1 MVWHPGECQADFGE
15 CDMYVRG
22 SRVVV
27 KYLVV
32 TFPYS
37 NVGYL
42 QCFHGETAECLCQGL
57 KDIFHYIGGVPQ
69 RVVIDNATGAGRRM
83 GEVIRLTELFQRFK
97 AHYGFSLTF
106 CNPRSG
112 NEKGNVE
119 NKVGYFRRNI
129 LVPIPK
135 TESLE
140 HFNAQVLEEC
150 ELDNCRDHYKL
161 NIPMCELF
169 QEDKQQ
175 LLHLPELPFECC
187 KYRRLPTDHYGK
199 FCIDNCHFYNIG
211 PQYLSLQIV
220 FIHLNVFD

>member
-1 MVWHPGECQADFGE
+1 M
-15 CDMYVRG
+15 
-22 SRVVV
+22 
-27 KYLVV
+27 
-32 TFPYS
+32 
-37 NVGYL
+37 
-42 QCFHGETAECLCQGL
+42 
-57 KDIFHYIGGVPQ
+57 
-69 RVVIDNATGAGRRM
+69 
-83 GEVIRLTELFQRFK
+83 
-97 AHYGFSLTF
+97 
-106 CNPRSG
+106 
-112 NEKGNVE
+112 
-119 NKVGYFRRNI
+119 
-129 LVPIPK
+129 PIPK

-211 PQYLSLQIV
+211 PQYADSELWVRIGAFAVEPLDSKNRVISSLSGSLV
-220 FIHLNVFD
+220 GNVLTLVIGCLCWGIWPGNPGHGTTARSAKIFPVPCGII

>member
-32 TFPYS
+32 TFPHS

-83 GEVIRLTELFQRFK
+83 GEVSLFNAITQTV
-97 AHYGFSLTF
+97 L
-106 CNPRSG
+106 
-112 NEKGNVE
+112 
-119 NKVGYFRRNI
+119 NI
-129 LVPIPK
+129 LQPLANFGIIIY
-135 TESLE
+135 S
-140 HFNAQVLEEC
+140 
-150 ELDNCRDHYKL
+150 R
-161 NIPMCELF
+161 
-169 QEDKQQ
+169 
-175 LLHLPELPFECC
+175 
-187 KYRRLPTDHYGK
+187 G
-199 FCIDNCHFYNIG
+199 
-211 PQYLSLQIV
+211 
-220 FIHLNVFD
+220 

>member
-1 MVWHPGECQADFGE
+1 M
-15 CDMYVRG
+15 
-22 SRVVV
+22 
-27 KYLVV
+27 
-32 TFPYS
+32 
-37 NVGYL
+37 
-42 QCFHGETAECLCQGL
+42 
-57 KDIFHYIGGVPQ
+57 
-69 RVVIDNATGAGRRM
+69 
-83 GEVIRLTELFQRFK
+83 
-97 AHYGFSLTF
+97 
-106 CNPRSG
+106 
-112 NEKGNVE
+112 
-119 NKVGYFRRNI
+119 
-129 LVPIPK
+129 PIPK

-211 PQYLSLQIV
+211 PQYADSELWVRIGAFAVEPLDSKNRVISSFERQFGGKRTDTGDWLLMLGDLARKPGAW
-220 FIHLNVFD
+220 HNS

>member
-1 MVWHPGECQADFGE
+1 MLFRSPGECQADFGE

-140 HFNAQVLEEC
+140 RFNAQVLEEC

-161 NIPMCELF
+161 NIPM
-169 QEDKQQ
+169 
-175 LLHLPELPFECC
+175 
-187 KYRRLPTDHYGK
+187 
-199 FCIDNCHFYNIG
+199 
-211 PQYLSLQIV
+211 
-220 FIHLNVFD
+220 